1 MENFLSNNRDTVGTV
16 PRWEYLLSLL
26 AAYLFLLSWNGYI
39 YGHGDMIEL
48 LPYAKWLTDSTL
60 YPKDF
65 FIQHISSQSINERY
79 ILAYF
84 FSLFGKWM
92 PQVAL
97 LLHFSWWFIF
107 IGRIISCGKNIY
119 SLARINMVCDF
130 DSFCSYDELEFG
142 RE

>member
-1 MENFLSNNRDTVGTV
+1 MKHFLSNNRDTVATV
-16 PRWEYLLSLL
+16 SRWEHLLSFL

-65 FIQHISSQSINERY
+65 FIQHISAQSINERY

-92 PQVAL
+92 PQVPHPRRL
-97 LLHFSWWFIF
+97 W
-107 IGRIISCGKNIY
+107 
-119 SLARINMVCDF
+119 
-130 DSFCSYDELEFG
+130 
-142 RE
+142 